1 MKEKEMKTVKS
12 KDDLTPKAYWQHHIN
27 ACNENGQKK
36 SVYCREHKLDY
47 EQMMYWQKKLK
58 NAKPAAFVP
67 IKLKKEHM
75 PSSEKFICALSMPS
89 GCILKIYDERAL
101 SLILDKWK

>member
-1 MKEKEMKTVKS
+1 MKTVKS
-12 KDDLTPKAYWQHHIN
+12 NDERTSKAYWQHHIN

-36 SVYCREHKLDY
+36 SVYCREQQLDY
-47 EQMMYWQKKLK
+47 EQMMYWQKKLR
-58 NAKPAAFVP
+58 NDEQMSFIP

-75 PSSEKFICALSMPS
+75 QTNEQFICTLSMPS

-101 SLILDKWK
+101 SLILEKWK